1 MPNHLNRTITRL
13 LTLLLM
19 FTCALQQVQAQ
30 DISSPDSSTALI
42 SGKYLSSVNKTAG
55 KLEASLDKKTDK
67 LLRKLQ
73 QHENRIYKKLQKTD
87 SVKAKQFLEQNQAQ
101 YKKLEQGIQ
110 KLTKKGNTYIPSL
123 DTLTSSLK
131 FLQDNP
137 ELLKLKDNAGQLT
150 GALDKVQG
158 LQQQFNKAE
167 LVKKF
172 LKERKQT
179 LGSQLQ
185 NLGLLKKL
193 KQLNKQVYYYQAQV
207 NEYKEILKDHKKIER
222 KAIELLSQTKLFKDF
237 MQKNSQLASL
247 FRLPGNNPTDPAAL
261 NASLAGLQTRAQVN
275 NLLQQQLSAPGAMD
289 QFRSNMQDAQSQLNS
304 IKEKYL
310 KVPSGGGD
318 LGADMPEGFKPNS
331 QKTKTFKDRIEYNTD
346 FQSQRSNGYF
356 PTTSDIGLSAGY
368 KINDKSVIGIGAS
381 YKIGWGQ
388 NIQNIRISHQGIGL
402 RSFVDWKIKGG
413 FWLTGGYEQ
422 NYRNEFNNIAA
433 LKDLNAWQQSGLIGL
448 SKQINLKSKIFKK
461 TSVKLLWDFLSYQ
474 QVPRTQPILFR
485 VGYGL

>member
-1 MPNHLNRTITRL
+1 MIKIFTKL
-13 LTLLLM
+13 LTCLLLCIYIN
-19 FTCALQQVQAQ
+19 TKLYAQ
-30 DISSPDSSTALI
+30 DVSAADTIAISV
-42 SGKYLSSVNKTAG
+42 SGKYLSSINKTAG

-73 QHENRIYKKLQKTD
+73 QQENRIYKKLQKTD
-87 SVKAKQFLEQNQAQ
+87 SLKAKQFLEQNQAQ

-110 KLTKKGNTYIPSL
+110 KLSKKGNTYIPSL
-123 DTLTSSLK
+123 DTLSSSLK
-131 FLQDNP
+131 FLQQNP

-150 GALDKVQG
+150 SALDKVQG

-185 NLGLLKKL
+185 NLGLFKEL

-289 QFRSNMQDAQSQLNS
+289 QFRSNMQDAQSQITNLRNRTLNQLGN
-304 IKEKYL
+304 I
-310 KVPSGGGD
+310 GGSD
-318 LGADMPEGFKPNS
+318 IDMPEGFKPNS

-388 NIQNIRISHQGIGL
+388 NIQNIRITHQGIGL

-422 NYRNEFNNIAA
+422 NYRNAFNNIAA

-448 SKQINLKSKIFKK
+448 SKQINLKTKIFKK

-474 QVPRTQPILFR
+474 QVPRTQPVLFR

>member
-1 MPNHLNRTITRL
+1 MFITC
-13 LTLLLM
+13 TVI
-19 FTCALQQVQAQ
+19 QIQAQ
-30 DISSPDSSTALI
+30 ELSATDSTAAFI
-42 SGKYLSSVNKTAG
+42 PGKYLASVNKTAD
-55 KLEASLDKKTDK
+55 KLTTSLDKKTDK
-67 LLRKLQ
+67 ILRKLAAQ
-73 QHENRIYKKLQKTD
+73 ENRIYKKLQKTD
-87 SVKAKQFLEQNQAQ
+87 SLKAKAFLEQNQAQ
-101 YKKLEQGIQ
+101 YKKLEQGLQ
-110 KLTKKGNTYIPSL
+110 KLSKKGNAYIPSL

-131 FLQDNP
+131 FLQQNP

-150 GALDKVQG
+150 GALDKMQG

-172 LKERKQT
+172 LKEKKQT
-179 LGSQLQ
+179 LGAQLQ
-185 NLGLLKKL
+185 SLGLFKEL

-237 MQKNSQLASL
+237 MSKNSQLASL
-247 FRLPGNNPTDPAAL
+247 FRLPGNNLTDPAAL

-275 NLLQQQLSAPGAMD
+275 SLLQQQLSAPGAMD

-304 IKEKYL
+304 LRNRIGNQ
-310 KVPSGGGD
+310 VGNTGGTD
-318 LGADMPEGFKPNS
+318 IDMPQGFKPNT

-346 FQSQRSNGYF
+346 FQSQKSNGYF

-368 KINDKSVIGIGAS
+368 KLNDKSVIGIGAS

-388 NIQNIRISHQGIGL
+388 NIQHIKITHQGIGL
-402 RSFVDWKIKGG
+402 RSFMDWKIKGG

-422 NYRNEFNNIAA
+422 NYRNQFNSVAA

-448 SKQINLKSKIFKK
+448 SKHINLKSKIFKK

-474 QVPRTQPILFR
+474 QVPRTQPVLFR

>member
-1 MPNHLNRTITRL
+1 MLRTTTIRFAHVVLFL
-13 LTLLLM
+13 LTWQLIY
-19 FTCALQQVQAQ
+19 AQAQ
-30 DISSPDSSTALI
+30 DISSPDSTTALV
-42 SGKYLSSVNKTAG
+42 SGKYLSSINKTAG
-55 KLEASLDKKTDK
+55 KLETSLDKKTDK
-67 LLRKLQ
+67 LLLKLQ
-73 QHENRIYKKLQKTD
+73 QQENRIYKKLQKTD
-87 SVKAKQFLEQNQAQ
+87 STKAKQFLEQNQAQ
-101 YKKLEQGIQ
+101 YKKLEQGFQ
-110 KLTKKGNTYIPSL
+110 KLSKKGNTYIPSL

-185 NLGLLKKL
+185 NLGLLKEL

-275 NLLQQQLSAPGAMD
+275 SLLQQQLSAPGAMD
-289 QFRSNMQDAQSQLNS
+289 QFRSNMQDAQSQITNLRNR
-304 IKEKYL
+304 IGNQ
-310 KVPSGGGD
+310 VGNTGGTD
-318 LGADMPEGFKPNS
+318 IDMPEGFKPNN

-368 KINDKSVIGIGAS
+368 KLNDKSVIGIGAS

-388 NIQNIRISHQGIGL
+388 NIQNIRITHQGIGL

-422 NYRNEFNNIAA
+422 NYRNEFNNIAV
-433 LKDLNAWQQSGLIGL
+433 LKDLSAWQQSGLIGL
-448 SKQINLKSKIFKK
+448 SKQINLRSKIFKK

>member
-1 MPNHLNRTITRL
+1 MICSLIT
-13 LTLLLM
+13 
-19 FTCALQQVQAQ
+19 AAQ
-30 DISSPDSSTALI
+30 DSISTTQVISS
-42 SGKYLSSVNKTAG
+42 KYLSSVNKTAD
-55 KLEASLDKKTDK
+55 KLTTSLDKKTDK
-67 LLRKLQ
+67 ILHKLAAQ
-73 QHENRIYKKLQKTD
+73 ENRIYKKLQKTD
-87 SVKAKQFLEQNQAQ
+87 SLKAKAFLEQNQAQ
-101 YKKLEQGIQ
+101 YKKLEQGLQ
-110 KLTKKGNTYIPSL
+110 KLSKKGNAYIPSL
-123 DTLTSSLK
+123 DTLTSSLQ
-131 FLQDNP
+131 FLQQNP

-150 GALDKVQG
+150 GALDKMQG

-172 LKERKQT
+172 LKEKKQT
-179 LGSQLQ
+179 LGTQLQ
-185 NLGLLKKL
+185 SLGLFKEL

-237 MQKNSQLASL
+237 MSKNSQLASL
-247 FRLPGNNPTDPAAL
+247 FRLPGNTTDPAAL

-275 NLLQQQLSAPGAMD
+275 SLLQQQLSAPGAMD

-304 IKEKYL
+304 LRNRIGNQ
-310 KVPSGGGD
+310 VGNTGGKD
-318 LGADMPEGFKPNS
+318 IDMPEGFRPNG
-331 QKTKTFKDRIEYNTD
+331 QRVKKFKDRIEYNTD

-368 KINDKSVIGIGAS
+368 KLNDKSVIGMGAS

-388 NIQNIRISHQGIGL
+388 NIQHIKITHQGIGL
-402 RSFVDWKIKGG
+402 RSFIDWKIKGG

-422 NYRNEFNNIAA
+422 NYRNQFNSVAA

-448 SKQINLKSKIFKK
+448 SKHINLKSKIFKK

-474 QVPRTQPILFR
+474 QVPRTQPVLFR

>member
-1 MPNHLNRTITRL
+1 
-13 LTLLLM
+13 
-19 FTCALQQVQAQ
+19 
-30 DISSPDSSTALI
+30 LI
-42 SGKYLSSVNKTAG
+42 SDKYLSSVNKTAD
-55 KLEASLDKKTDK
+55 KLTTSLDKKTDK

-73 QHENRIYKKLQKTD
+73 QQENRIYKKLQKKD
-87 SVKAKQFLEQNQAQ
+87 SLKAKAFLEQNQAK

-110 KLTKKGNTYIPSL
+110 KLAKKGNTYIPSL
-123 DTLTSSLK
+123 DTLTNRLK
-131 FLQDNP
+131 FLKENP

-158 LQQQFNKAE
+158 LQEQFNKAE

-172 LKERKQT
+172 LKEKKQT

-185 NLGLLKKL
+185 NLGMLKEL

-207 NEYKEILKDHKKIER
+207 NEYKEILKDHKKIEK

-247 FRLPGNNPTDPAAL
+247 FRLPSNNPTDQAGL

-275 NLLQQQLSAPGAMD
+275 SLLQQQLSAPGAMD

-304 IKEKYL
+304 LRNRIGNQ
-310 KVPSGGGD
+310 VGNTGGND
-318 LGADMPEGFKPNS
+318 IDMPEGFSPNS
-331 QKTKTFKDRIEYNTD
+331 QKTKTFKDRLQYNTD

-356 PTTSDIGLSAGY
+356 PTTSDIGLSVGY
-368 KINDKSVIGIGAS
+368 KLNDKSVIGIGAS
-381 YKIGWGQ
+381 YKLGWGQ
-388 NIQNIRISHQGIGL
+388 NIQHIKITHQGVGM
-402 RSFVDWKIKGG
+402 RSFIDFKIKGS

-422 NYRNEFNNIAA
+422 NYRNEFNNIAV

-448 SKQINLKSKIFKK
+448 SKQINVKSKIFKK

-474 QVPRTQPILFR
+474 QVPRTQPVLFR

>member
-1 MPNHLNRTITRL
+1 MIKIFTKL
-13 LTLLLM
+13 LTSLLLCIYIS
-19 FTCALQQVQAQ
+19 TKLHAQ
-30 DISSPDSSTALI
+30 DVSSPDSSTALV
-42 SGKYLSSVNKTAG
+42 SDKYLSSINKTAG
-55 KLEASLDKKTDK
+55 KLDASLDKKTDK

-73 QHENRIYKKLQKTD
+73 QQENRIYKKLQKTD
-87 SVKAKQFLEQNQAQ
+87 SLKAKQFLEQNEAQ

-110 KLTKKGNTYIPSL
+110 KLSKKGNTYIPSL

-137 ELLKLKDNAGQLT
+137 ELLKLKDNADGLT

-185 NLGLLKKL
+185 NLGLLKEL
-193 KQLNKQVYYYQAQV
+193 KQLNKQVYYYQAQI

-275 NLLQQQLSAPGAMD
+275 NLLQQQLSAPGAMY
-289 QFRSNMQDAQSQLNS
+289 QFRSNMQDAQSQITNLRNR
-304 IKEKYL
+304 IGNQ
-310 KVPSGGGD
+310 VGNTGGSD
-318 LGADMPEGFKPNS
+318 IDMPEGFKPNG

-388 NIQNIRISHQGIGL
+388 NIQNIRITHQGIGL
-402 RSFVDWKIKGG
+402 RSFVDWKIKGS

-448 SKQINLKSKIFKK
+448 SKQINLKTKIFKK

>member
-1 MPNHLNRTITRL
+1 M
-13 LTLLLM
+13 
-19 FTCALQQVQAQ
+19 QAQ
-30 DISSPDSSTALI
+30 ELSVTDSTTAFI
-42 SGKYLSSVNKTAG
+42 PGKYLASVNKTAD
-55 KLEASLDKKTDK
+55 KLSTSLDKKTDK

-73 QHENRIYKKLQKTD
+73 QQENRIYKKLQKTD

-101 YKKLEQGIQ
+101 YKKLEQGLQ
-110 KLTKKGNTYIPSL
+110 KLSKKGNAYIPSL

-131 FLQDNP
+131 FLQQNP

-150 GALDKVQG
+150 GALDKMQG

-172 LKERKQT
+172 LKEKKQT
-179 LGSQLQ
+179 LSTQLQ
-185 NLGLLKKL
+185 SLGLFKEL

-237 MQKNSQLASL
+237 MSKNSQLASL
-247 FRLPGNNPTDPAAL
+247 FRLPGNTTDPAAL

-304 IKEKYL
+304 LRNRIGNQ
-310 KVPSGGGD
+310 VGNTGGSD
-318 LGADMPEGFKPNS
+318 IDMPQGFKPNT
-331 QKTKTFKDRIEYNTD
+331 QKTKSFKDRIEYNTD
-346 FQSQRSNGYF
+346 FQSQKSNGYF

-368 KINDKSVIGIGAS
+368 KLNDKSVIGIGAS

-388 NIQNIRISHQGIGL
+388 NIQHIKITHQGIGL
-402 RSFVDWKIKGG
+402 RSFIDWKIKGG

-422 NYRNEFNNIAA
+422 NYRNQFNSVAA
-433 LKDLNAWQQSGLIGL
+433 LKDLNAWQQSGLIGV
-448 SKQINLKSKIFKK
+448 SKQISLKSKIFKK

-474 QVPRTQPILFR
+474 QVPRTQPVLFR